1 MNRIKTGKV
10 ILMRSVSV
18 LALASLVTMATIT
31 GVSCVAKRVDPITG
45 AKTPATAYENV
56 LALNA
61 SFAVVNNG
69 FARGVVQLQD
79 GGVIPLAPARNILAV
94 SFKLASLDIDLTNIL
109 KEGPDAAK
117 GKADAIDTILDQ
129 MEGLVADGILLLNQE
144 GDKATRAQANVIALT
159 TLLRELVG
167 ALKLAGVL
175 T

>member
-1 MNRIKTGKV
+1 MKRTKTGRV
-10 ILMRSVSV
+10 ILMRSVSI
-18 LALASLVTMATIT
+18 LALASIVTMATIT
-31 GVSCVAKRVDPITG
+31 GAGCVARHVDPITG

-69 FARGVVQLQD
+69 LARGVVQLQE
-79 GGVIPLAPARNILAV
+79 GGIIPLAPARNILAV

-109 KEGPDAAK
+109 REGPDAAK

-129 MEGLVADGILLLNQE
+129 MEGLVADGILLLNQQ
-144 GDKATRAQANVIALT
+144 GDKAARAQANVIALT

-175 T
+175 Q

>member
-1 MNRIKTGKV
+1 MKRTKTGRV
-10 ILMRSVSV
+10 ILMRYVSV
-18 LALASLVTMATIT
+18 LALASIVTMTTIS
-31 GVSCVAKRVDPITG
+31 GSGCVAKRIDPITG
-45 AKTPATAYENV
+45 AKTPATAYEQV

-69 FARGVVQLQD
+69 FARGVIQLQD
-79 GGVIPLAPARNILAV
+79 GGVIPLGPARNILAV

-117 GKADAIDTILDQ
+117 LKANAIDAILDQ
-129 MEGLVADGILLLNQE
+129 MEGLVADGILLLNQQ
-144 GDKATRAQANVIALT
+144 GDGAARAQADVIALT

-175 T
+175 R